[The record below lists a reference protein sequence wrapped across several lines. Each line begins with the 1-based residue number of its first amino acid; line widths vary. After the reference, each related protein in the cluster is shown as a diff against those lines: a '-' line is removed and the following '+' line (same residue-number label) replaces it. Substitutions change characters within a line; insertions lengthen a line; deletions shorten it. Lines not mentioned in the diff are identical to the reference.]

1 MAPYTKYMFAAT
13 FGILYLIFGITETLS
28 GLVPAITD
36 ITALFLIPA
45 DIIGGL
51 VLCVVGAV
59 YLFALQRFVTAA
71 GNGSAYLYVAMALS
85 VIFGTVAVLSLA
97 AQGTDLA
104 LFGDGEPW
112 SPVTLLVPM
121 VWLGVMPAAALSRWG
136 QRFIGDLMGD
146 A

>member
-1 MAPYTKYMFAAT
+1 MASNIKYIFAVI

-28 GLVPAITD
+28 GLVPAIAD
-36 ITALFLIPA
+36 LTAPFMIPA

-59 YLFALQRFVTAA
+59 YLAALQRFTAGS

-85 VIFGTVAVLSLA
+85 AIFGTVAVLSLA
-97 AQGTDLA
+97 AQGTDLI

-112 SPVTLLVPM
+112 SPLALLVPM
-121 VWLGVMPAAALSRWG
+121 VYLAVLPAAALSRWG
-136 QRFIGDLMGD
+136 RRFTGDLMGET
-146 A
+146 